1 MSVAFAVSLGRS
13 YGPWVGIPLGILDGL
28 GTRTGK
34 DVISP
39 SRLPRHSLHPTDP
52 TTMRV
57 LLIEDSARLPESLRE
72 GFTRAGFAIDVVG
85 DGGRGL
91 VFAKRE
97 HYDAIILDLTLPD
110 LDGIELLRELRA
122 GGSDT
127 CVLIL
132 TARNSVE
139 DRVRGLNLGA
149 DDYLSKPFSFDELLA
164 RVEALVRRRYRSK
177 ESVVQIGDLALDAAA
192 RRVMKGD
199 VDVRLTKRE
208 FRVFEYL
215 ARRRGQ
221 VVTRLEIED
230 HIYSEE
236 NLPESN
242 AVESAIST
250 IRKKLKVAGSDSRH
264 LLQTRYG
271 LGYFLEE
278 EKS

>member
-1 MSVAFAVSLGRS
+1 
-13 YGPWVGIPLGILDGL
+13 
-28 GTRTGK
+28 
-34 DVISP
+34 
-39 SRLPRHSLHPTDP
+39 
-52 TTMRV
+52 
-57 LLIEDSARLPESLRE
+57 
-72 GFTRAGFAIDVVG
+72 
-85 DGGRGL
+85 
-91 VFAKRE
+91 
-97 HYDAIILDLTLPD
+97 
-110 LDGIELLRELRA
+110 
-122 GGSDT
+122 
-127 CVLIL
+127 
-132 TARNSVE
+132 
-139 DRVRGLNLGA
+139 
-149 DDYLSKPFSFDELLA
+149 
-164 RVEALVRRRYRSK
+164 VRRRYRSK

>member
-1 MSVAFAVSLGRS
+1 
-13 YGPWVGIPLGILDGL
+13 
-28 GTRTGK
+28 
-34 DVISP
+34 
-39 SRLPRHSLHPTDP
+39 
-52 TTMRV
+52 MRV
-57 LLIEDSARLPESLRE
+57 LLIEDSARLQESLRE